1 MAQFIPLLFEAYTQ
15 QVDPTQVKKFSQR
28 PQVQFQRLKEL
39 AGEEA
44 AVEIWD
50 AAMEEGAEWEEV
62 CFPGGY
68 KAGYKWPWSCWSSE
82 TARES
87 ASLPA
92 RITEPLSPPTGR
104 DCPEYRRRSGQSPAD
119 CG

>member
-44 AVEIWD
+44 ADEIWD

-62 CFPGGY
+62 CFRAGI
-68 KAGYKWPWSCWSSE
+68 KAGIQMALE
-82 TARES
+82 LLE
-87 ASLPA
+87 L
-92 RITEPLSPPTGR
+92 
-104 DCPEYRRRSGQSPAD
+104 
-119 CG
+119 